1 MNFLVNF
8 MRRRI
13 VRSSIVPGVVVMWL
27 AIGFSFHSVYAQ
39 DHSDDEEIETGMHGG
54 RLLEENN
61 FSVELAI
68 FEQGVPPEYR
78 AWALDG
84 ETQLDPSQWQL
95 NVVLTRLGGQVDSF
109 NFTSNNDYLLGDGVV
124 GEPHSFDVSV
134 SATYRGQTYQWQ
146 FESHEGRVHLSD
158 DMVQT
163 MGVGVHVAGPGVIH
177 QTRLLYG
184 KISPDPRQVSHI
196 TARYPGLIQAVRPAL
211 GDSVEKGDLIA
222 TVEANDSLQ
231 TYEIRAPI
239 SGVVVDSHANPGE
252 FAGDQ
257 HLLTIADYG
266 NVWADLNVFPSEAQA
281 IRPGQEVR
289 LSVGGLEAVSTI
301 RYLNPGEGL
310 SPNIIARVPLANP
323 DLLWTPGLLVEA
335 EVSVNQFEVPLLV
348 DNRALQ
354 DFRDWQVVFI
364 QVGEEYEIRP
374 LELGRSDSQF
384 TEVLSGLNPGDLYVI
399 ENSYLLKA
407 DLEKSGASHDH

>member
-1 MNFLVNF
+1 MKSDPKILWT
-8 MRRRI
+8 
-13 VRSSIVPGVVVMWL
+13 PAWL
-27 AIGFSFHSVYAQ
+27 LCSGLSAIGLLLFMGVSINAADQHELGEQ
-39 DHSDDEEIETGMHGG
+39 EEFETGIHGG
-54 RLLEENN
+54 RLLEDSN

-68 FEQGVPPEYR
+68 FEQGVPPQYR
-78 AWALDG
+78 AWATDG
-84 ETQLDPSQWQL
+84 QTQLGPGDWQL
-95 NVVLTRLGGQVDSF
+95 NVVLTRLGGQEDSY
-109 NFTSNNDYLLGDGVV
+109 NFSPNSDYLLGDAEV

-134 SATYRGQTYQWQ
+134 TATYRGQSYRWQ
-146 FESHEGRVHLSD
+146 YESHEGRVHMSA
-158 DMVQT
+158 DMVQI
-163 MGVGVHVAGPGVIH
+163 MEVGVHVAGPGVIH
-177 QTRLLYG
+177 QTRFLYG
-184 KISPDPRQVSHI
+184 KISPDPRRVSHI

-211 GDSVEKGDLIA
+211 GDSVSQGDLIA

-252 FAGDQ
+252 FAGEQ

-266 NVWADLNVFPSEAQA
+266 NVWADLNVFPGEAQT
-281 IRPGQEVR
+281 IRPGQ
-289 LSVGGLEAVSTI
+289 SVELRIGELIANTTI
-301 RYLNPGEGL
+301 RYINPGEGL
-310 SPNIIARVPLANP
+310 TPNIIARAPLSNP

-335 EVSVNQFEVPLLV
+335 EVTVDRFEVPLRI

-354 DFRDWQVVFI
+354 DFRDWRVVFI
-364 QVGEEYEIRP
+364 QVDDEYEIRP

-384 TEVLSGLNPGDLYVI
+384 TEVLSGLNSGDRYVI